1 MKRSIVIIFI
11 QLISTIA
18 AFSQEMQLT
27 VSNKPLNTV
36 LGMLGMEISFDDKA
50 LSAYNISVSKT
61 FKNPED
67 ALYHLL
73 NNKPF
78 KVEKIIRKQSH
89 PNLTDN
95 LFSPEPHPARKP
107 KIH

>member
-1 MKRSIVIIFI
+1 
-11 QLISTIA
+11 
-18 AFSQEMQLT
+18 
-27 VSNKPLNTV
+27 
-36 LGMLGMEISFDDKA
+36 MEISFDDKA

-78 KVEKIIRKQSH
+78 KVEKINHVYIIIPLDRQVPKSNTETK
-89 PNLTDN
+89 P
-95 LFSPEPHPARKP
+95 SEPHRQLVYLRFSCRMRFR
-107 KIH
+107 

>member
-1 MKRSIVIIFI
+1 
-11 QLISTIA
+11 
-18 AFSQEMQLT
+18 
-27 VSNKPLNTV
+27 
-36 LGMLGMEISFDDKA
+36 MLGMEISFDDKA

-78 KVEKIIRKQSH
+78 KVEKINHVYIIIPLDRQVPQSH

-95 LFSPEPHPARKP
+95 LFSPELHSARKP

>member
-1 MKRSIVIIFI
+1 
-11 QLISTIA
+11 
-18 AFSQEMQLT
+18 
-27 VSNKPLNTV
+27 
-36 LGMLGMEISFDDKA
+36 MLGMEISFDDKA

-78 KVEKIIRKQSH
+78 KVEKNKSCIYHHSVRQASTEKQYGNKAIRTSQTICFHRNCTRQENRRYTNFHTPRNNYHS
-89 PNLTDN
+89 
-95 LFSPEPHPARKP
+95 R
-107 KIH
+107 

>member
-67 ALYHLL
+67 ALYYLL

-78 KVEKIIRKQSH
+78 KVEKINHEYIII
-89 PNLTDN
+89 P
-95 LFSPEPHPARKP
+95 
-107 KIH
+107 